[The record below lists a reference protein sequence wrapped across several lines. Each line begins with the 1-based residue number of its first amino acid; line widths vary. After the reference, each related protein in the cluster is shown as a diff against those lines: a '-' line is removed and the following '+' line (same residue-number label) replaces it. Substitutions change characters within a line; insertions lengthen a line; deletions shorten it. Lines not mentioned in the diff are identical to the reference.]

1 MGLKKSLVETSM
13 IDSPNCKSGNAT
25 HYVLF
30 MVEVFHFMNTI
41 PLEFFLVQFVSSF
54 MFKFYDIPM
63 YWFMICGTL
72 QVHDNSFC
80 VDDIFNEGCGNFL
93 LKFWSFFQKHLKQIM
108 F

>member
-41 PLEFFLVQFVSSF
+41 PLEFFLV
-54 MFKFYDIPM
+54 
-63 YWFMICGTL
+63 
-72 QVHDNSFC
+72 
-80 VDDIFNEGCGNFL
+80 
-93 LKFWSFFQKHLKQIM
+93 
-108 F
+108 